1 MCMTKRIRM
10 LNSRMPGAQTLSG
23 NLTGQWLAE
32 ALASTMAVSEDID
45 S

>member
-1 MCMTKRIRM
+1 MCMTKRIHTP
-10 LNSRMPGAQTLSG
+10 NSRMPGAQTLSG
-23 NLTGQWLAE
+23 SLTGQWLAE

>member
-1 MCMTKRIRM
+1 MTKRIHM

-23 NLTGQWLAE
+23 SLSGQWLAE
-32 ALASTMAVSEDID
+32 ALASTIAVSEDID